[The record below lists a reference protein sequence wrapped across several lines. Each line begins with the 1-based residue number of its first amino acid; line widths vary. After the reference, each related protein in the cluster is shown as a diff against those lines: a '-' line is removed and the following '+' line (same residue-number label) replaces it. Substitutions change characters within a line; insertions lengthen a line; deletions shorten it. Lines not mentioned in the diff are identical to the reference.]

1 MFIMSK
7 MENSILLILT
17 DKIIENLS
25 MPIKNKKLFEDIS
38 YSTVKFNERGKNII
52 LLYYSIVMIINV

>member
-25 MPIKNKKLFEDIS
+25 MPIKKKKNFLKTSVIPRLNS
-38 YSTVKFNERGKNII
+38 MRGARI
-52 LLYYSIVMIINV
+52 

>member
-1 MFIMSK
+1 

-25 MPIKNKKLFEDIS
+25 MPIKKKKLFKYIS

-52 LLYYSIVMIINV
+52 VL